1 MDPRDAFLER
11 AKGGGIVPVVRE
23 VVTDADTPVAAFAK
37 IARPPF
43 AFLLE
48 SLVGGE
54 RWARYTFLGT
64 EPREAWRYRG
74 QQVDRW
80 TPAAGWEKAGE
91 TADPVA
97 HLADRM
103 RALPSVALP
112 GLPRFMGGAV
122 GFLGYDVVRSIERL
136 PRGPT
141 DTLGVPDAVVMIAD
155 SLVIL
160 DNVFGRA
167 IVVANVEVPAKSSP
181 AQRLRLYDVAQ
192 ERLDTL
198 IGRLSGPHQLAPLAL
213 DDDGL
218 ALRPP
223 PRSKYPRAAFERDV
237 AKIREYI
244 AAGDVF
250 QAVLSRRQVVPG
262 AVEPL
267 RLYRY
272 LRALN
277 PAPYLFYLTLDDV
290 TLVGS
295 SPEVLVRVEGN
306 EVTVRPIAGTRPRG
320 ASPEEDEALATSLR
334 GDAKELAE
342 HRMLV
347 DLGRNDVG
355 RVAEYGTVRVTE
367 SLQIERYSHVQHLVS
382 EVRGRLKDG
391 YDARDEYGY
400 GHRDSLRGRAQG
412 SGCRAG
418 GRGDRRRLRAGA
430 RVRGNRSEGTGCATG
445 ARAGQSR
452 RLASGPVYKLLSTSG
467 EQSIDL
473 QLGRKL
479 VVGRAVTSDVPIYD
493 PTISRRHAEVVLT
506 ESGVRVTDL
515 GSSNGTFLNGAKI
528 TEAEAG
534 ANDVVTFGK
543 VAFRV
548 KEVTA
553 PLPPPNSR
561 APSPAAKAVSPA
573 ARSSGSCPSAVA
585 SRRSSSTSR
594 KGRRTSRCAAR
605 VRRSGAR
612 KSCRCCWRYRRSCRS
627 SRSSTAC
634 STRWWISRSRS

>member
-11 AKGGGIVPVVRE
+11 AKGGGIVPVIRE

-74 QQVDRW
+74 PQVDHW
-80 TPAAGWEKAGE
+80 TPAAGWEQAGQ
-91 TADPVA
+91 TGDPVA

-103 RALPSVALP
+103 RALPSAALP

-136 PRGPT
+136 PGGPT

-167 IVVANVEVPAKSSP
+167 IVVANVEVPAKATA
-181 AQRLRLYDVAQ
+181 AQRLRLYDAAQ

-198 IGRLSGPHQLAPLAL
+198 IGRLGATHQLAPLAL
-213 DDDGL
+213 DVAGSR
-218 ALRPP
+218 ALRPE
-223 PRSKYPRAAFERDV
+223 SAYPRAAFERDV
-237 AKIREYI
+237 AKIGDYI

-262 AVEPL
+262 AVDPL

-306 EVTVRPIAGTRPRG
+306 EVTVRPIAGTRARG
-320 ASPEEDEALATSLR
+320 ATPAEDESLATSLR

-355 RVAEYGTVRVTE
+355 RVAQYGTVRVTE

-391 YDARDEYGY
+391 YDALDVFRACFPAGTVSGAPKVRAMEIIDELEPERRGPYAGAVGY
-400 GHRDSLRGRAQG
+400 VGWGATSMDTCIAIRSALVLKDRVVVQAGAGIVADSEPAREFAETEAKALAV
-412 SGCRAG
+412 
-418 GRGDRRRLRAGA
+418 LRA
-430 RVRGNRSEGTGCATG
+430 
-445 ARAGQSR
+445 
-452 RLASGPVYKLLSTSG
+452 LAL
-467 EQSIDL
+467 
-473 QLGRKL
+473 
-479 VVGRAVTSDVPIYD
+479 
-493 PTISRRHAEVVLT
+493 
-506 ESGVRVTDL
+506 
-515 GSSNGTFLNGAKI
+515 
-528 TEAEAG
+528 
-534 ANDVVTFGK
+534 
-543 VAFRV
+543 
-548 KEVTA
+548 
-553 PLPPPNSR
+553 
-561 APSPAAKAVSPA
+561 AKA
-573 ARSSGSCPSAVA
+573 GD
-585 SRRSSSTSR
+585 
-594 KGRRTSRCAAR
+594 
-605 VRRSGAR
+605 
-612 KSCRCCWRYRRSCRS
+612 
-627 SRSSTAC
+627 
-634 STRWWISRSRS
+634 